1 MRDRSMTTTVRI
13 DDLLNDF
20 VAENIGSS
28 GAYENVSEYIRDL
41 ICRDK
46 ECVEHLTFERLKAEL
61 TRDFAKPDTDN
72 ATLTAD
78 MIIACPNSQGN
89 V

>member
-46 ECVEHLTFERLKAEL
+46 ECVEHLTFE
-61 TRDFAKPDTDN
+61 
-72 ATLTAD
+72 TLTAD